1 MEKKKKCPPSAIIY
15 LRLYPFFFLLKT
27 QGTANEQENKKREK
41 NVYLLNCLL
50 LKNRDGIV
58 SKSSV
63 AENEQRFPPLQK
75 FSLLQRFYFSS
86 IQTTIGQNRIQ
97 KIIKMNE
104 KLGENGGKMPTF
116 NYTLFFSYKPLKR
129 QLNRKQKKGEN
140 VYLMNRLLLKSRG
153 QIVIN
158 RLLQGTNG
166 GFHRCRGFNCCR
178 GIFFSS
184 V

>member
-1 MEKKKKCPPSAIIY
+1 MPTFCYYIPSAIP
-15 LRLYPFFFLLKT
+15 LFFFFYQKT
-27 QGTANEQENKKREK
+27 QGTANEQENKNREK

-116 NYTLFFSYKPLKR
+116 DYTLFFSYKPLKR

-153 QIVIN
+153 RIAYKSPVAGN
-158 RLLQGTNG
+158 ERRFPPLQR
-166 GFHRCRGFNCCR
+166 F
-178 GIFFSS
+178 
-184 V
+184 